1 MQNDI
6 TIRKKAFGGFDTE
19 QVDSY
24 LSQLKSECDRAAS
37 KADIIAKKREIAEL
51 EEILEKKNAQL
62 EKLKKIADRIQNESD
77 GKNSGFN
84 ALTLSTRKIMD
95 AQKDVI
101 KITDDMSKYARKADK
116 SINPLFDNLSDITD
130 TVEKVGKSL
139 ADLLEQYNNI
149 PVEKYE
155 PTSSPVQS
163 DDSAK
168 KKESDDTDIKE
179 ADDITE
185 SFPDIPAAAEIL
197 PIIKNTDDDE
207 TEDDDSESDAAD
219 AKSLYEAE
227 RAKMMDAESDA
238 EEDSETS
245 VSDDDGKE
253 NADSVEN
260 ILEDIDELLE
270 SEEISEL
277 NELKQET
284 DRKLLEQIGVPAPK
298 PAEEDSEE
306 PTEDSSNNES
316 EADLSDASEE
326 TEEEEAD
333 EPTEPN
339 EPDESAESDEPDE
352 PDEPVAEED
361 TADDTAEEKLEEK
374 KTDTPP
380 SVNDSYFTLDY

>member
-155 PTSSPVQS
+155 PASSPVQS
-163 DDSAK
+163 DDSG
-168 KKESDDTDIKE
+168 KKEENDNADIKE
-179 ADDITE
+179 ADDTNIIE
-185 SFPDIPAAAEIL
+185 SFPDIPDAAEIL
-197 PIIKNTDDDE
+197 PFKDTDDDD

-227 RAKMMDAESDA
+227 RAKMMDAESDT
-238 EEDSETS
+238 EEDSDETPVPDS
-245 VSDDDGKE
+245 E
-253 NADSVEN
+253 NTDTVEN

-284 DRKLLEQIGVPAPK
+284 DRKLLEQIGVSAPK
-298 PAEEDSEE
+298 PSEEDSEE
-306 PTEDSSNNES
+306 PTEESSDDES
-316 EADLSDASEE
+316 KADLSDASEE
-326 TEEEEAD
+326 TEEEKAD

-339 EPDESAESDEPDE
+339 EPDESAESDEPAK
-352 PDEPVAEED
+352 PDEPAAEED
-361 TADDTAEEKLEEK
+361 TADDTAEEKPEEK
-374 KTDTPP
+374 KPDTPP

>member
-24 LSQLKSECDRAAS
+24 LSQLKSESDRAAS

-155 PTSSPVQS
+155 PASSPVQS
-163 DDSAK
+163 DDSG
-168 KKESDDTDIKE
+168 KKEENDNADIKE
-179 ADDITE
+179 ADDTNIIE
-185 SFPDIPAAAEIL
+185 SFPDIPDAAEIL
-197 PIIKNTDDDE
+197 PFKDTDDDD

-227 RAKMMDAESDA
+227 RAKMMDAESDT
-238 EEDSETS
+238 EEDSDETPVPDS
-245 VSDDDGKE
+245 E
-253 NADSVEN
+253 NTDTVEN

-284 DRKLLEQIGVPAPK
+284 DRKLLEQIGVSAPK
-298 PAEEDSEE
+298 PSEEDSEE
-306 PTEDSSNNES
+306 PTEESSDDES
-316 EADLSDASEE
+316 KADLSDASEE
-326 TEEEEAD
+326 TEEEKAD

-339 EPDESAESDEPDE
+339 EPDESAESDEPAK
-352 PDEPVAEED
+352 PDEPAAEED
-361 TADDTAEEKLEEK
+361 TADDTAEEKPEEK
-374 KTDTPP
+374 KPDTPP

>member
-19 QVDSY
+19 QVDRY

-155 PTSSPVQS
+155 PASSPVQS
-163 DDSAK
+163 DDSG
-168 KKESDDTDIKE
+168 KKEENDNADIKE
-179 ADDITE
+179 ADDTNIIE
-185 SFPDIPAAAEIL
+185 SFPDIPDAAEIL
-197 PIIKNTDDDE
+197 PFKDTDDDD

-227 RAKMMDAESDA
+227 RAKMMDAESDT
-238 EEDSETS
+238 EEDSDETPVPDS
-245 VSDDDGKE
+245 E
-253 NADSVEN
+253 NTDTVEN

-284 DRKLLEQIGVPAPK
+284 DRKLLEQIGVSAPK
-298 PAEEDSEE
+298 PSEEDSEE
-306 PTEDSSNNES
+306 PTEESSDDES
-316 EADLSDASEE
+316 KADLSDASEE
-326 TEEEEAD
+326 TEEEKAD

-339 EPDESAESDEPDE
+339 EPDESAESDEPAK
-352 PDEPVAEED
+352 PDEPAAEED
-361 TADDTAEEKLEEK
+361 TADDTAEEKPEEK
-374 KTDTPP
+374 KPDTPP

>member
-77 GKNSGFN
+77 GKDSGFN
-84 ALTLSTRKIMD
+84 ALTLSTRRILD

-155 PTSSPVQS
+155 PAASHVQS
-163 DDSAK
+163 DDSG
-168 KKESDDTDIKE
+168 KKEENDNADIKE
-179 ADDITE
+179 ADDTDIIE
-185 SFPDIPAAAEIL
+185 NFPDIPAAAEIL
-197 PIIKNTDDDE
+197 PIKDTDDDE
-207 TEDDDSESDAAD
+207 TEDDDSENDAAD

-227 RAKMMDAESDA
+227 RAKMMDTSSAPEEYRNETPVPDSD
-238 EEDSETS
+238 S
-245 VSDDDGKE
+245 E

-284 DRKLLEQIGVPAPK
+284 DRKLLEQIGVSAPK
-298 PAEEDSEE
+298 PAEKDSEE
-306 PTEDSSNNES
+306 PTEESSDNES

-339 EPDESAESDEPDE
+339 EPDKSAESDEPAE
-352 PDEPVAEED
+352 PDEPAAEED
-361 TADDTAEEKLEEK
+361 TADDTAEEKK
-374 KTDTPP
+374 PDNPP
-380 SVNDSYFTLDY
+380 PVNDSYFTLDY

>member
-19 QVDSY
+19 QVDRY

-155 PTSSPVQS
+155 PASSPVQS
-163 DDSAK
+163 DDSGK
-168 KKESDDTDIKE
+168 REESDDTDIKE
-179 ADDITE
+179 ADDIIE
-185 SFPDIPAAAEIL
+185 SFPDIPDAAEIL
-197 PIIKNTDDDE
+197 PIKDANDDE
-207 TEDDDSESDAAD
+207 TENDDSESDAAD

-227 RAKMMDAESDA
+227 RAKMMDAESDT
-238 EEDSETS
+238 EEDSDETPVPDS
-245 VSDDDGKE
+245 E
-253 NADSVEN
+253 NTDTVEN

-284 DRKLLEQIGVPAPK
+284 DRKLLEQIGVSAPK
-298 PAEEDSEE
+298 PSEEDSEE
-306 PTEDSSNNES
+306 PTEESSDDES
-316 EADLSDASEE
+316 KADLSDASEE
-326 TEEEEAD
+326 TEEEKAD

-339 EPDESAESDEPDE
+339 EPDESAESDEPAE
-352 PDEPVAEED
+352 PDEPAAEED
-361 TADDTAEEKLEEK
+361 TADDTAEEKPEEK
-374 KTDTPP
+374 KPDTPP

>member
-163 DDSAK
+163 DDSG
-168 KKESDDTDIKE
+168 KKEESGNADTKEADDTDI
-179 ADDITE
+179 IE

-227 RAKMMDAESDA
+227 RAKMMDTSSAP
-238 EEDSETS
+238 EEDRDETPVPDSE
-245 VSDDDGKE
+245 
-253 NADSVEN
+253 NNDSVEN

-284 DRKLLEQIGVPAPK
+284 DRKLLEQIGVSAPN

-306 PTEDSSNNES
+306 PTEESSDNES

-352 PDEPVAEED
+352 PDEPAAEED
-361 TADDTAEEKLEEK
+361 TADDTAEEKPEEK

>member
-6 TIRKKAFGGFDTE
+6 TIRKKAFGGFNTE

-24 LSQLKSECDRAAS
+24 LSRLKSECDRAAS
-37 KADIIAKKREIAEL
+37 KEDIIAKKREIAEL

-130 TVEKVGKSL
+130 TVERVGKSL
-139 ADLLEQYNNI
+139 ADLLEQYDNI
-149 PVEKYE
+149 PVGKYE
-155 PTSSPVQS
+155 SAAAPVQS
-163 DDSAK
+163 DASDEDE
-168 KKESDDTDIKE
+168 ESGSITDGI
-179 ADDITE
+179 AE
-185 SFPDIPAAAEIL
+185 SFPDIPDIAEIL
-197 PIIKNTDDDE
+197 P
-207 TEDDDSESDAAD
+207 TEDPAEDKTEADGGKSDAED
-219 AKSLYEAE
+219 AKSLYETE
-227 RAKMMDAESDA
+227 RAKMIDESIDAEDGCDNPA
-238 EEDSETS
+238 
-245 VSDDDGKE
+245 VSNNEAASTDD
-253 NADSVEN
+253 DSVEN

-284 DRKLLEQIGVPAPK
+284 DRKLLEQIKAPAQEPS
-298 PAEEDSEE
+298 EEDCEE
-306 PTEDSSNNES
+306 PTEESSDG
-316 EADLSDASEE
+316 EADADSNDASED
-326 TEEEEAD
+326 TEEYGEKAD
-333 EPTEPN
+333 EPN
-339 EPDESAESDEPDE
+339 EPDEADESDEPA
-352 PDEPVAEED
+352 AEEYK
-361 TADDTAEEKLEEK
+361 ADEKTEEK
-374 KTDTPP
+374 KPEIPP

>member
-139 ADLLEQYNNI
+139 ADLLEQYNKI

-155 PTSSPVQS
+155 PTSSPVRS
-163 DDSAK
+163 DNSD
-168 KKESDDTDIKE
+168 KKEESGNEDAKEADDTDI
-179 ADDITE
+179 IE

-197 PIIKNTDDDE
+197 PFKDTDDDE

-227 RAKMMDAESDA
+227 RAKMMDAESDT
-238 EEDSETS
+238 EEDSDETPVPDS
-245 VSDDDGKE
+245 E
-253 NADSVEN
+253 NTDTVEN

-284 DRKLLEQIGVPAPK
+284 DRKLLEQIGVSAPK
-298 PAEEDSEE
+298 PSEEDSEE
-306 PTEDSSNNES
+306 PTEESSGDES

-326 TEEEEAD
+326 TEEEKAD

-352 PDEPVAEED
+352 PDEPAAEED
-361 TADDTAEEKLEEK
+361 TADDTAEEKPEEK
-374 KTDTPP
+374 KPDTPP

>member
-19 QVDSY
+19 QVDRY

-155 PTSSPVQS
+155 PASSPVQS
-163 DDSAK
+163 DDSG
-168 KKESDDTDIKE
+168 KKEENDNADIKE
-179 ADDITE
+179 ADDTDIIE
-185 SFPDIPAAAEIL
+185 SFPDILAAAEIL
-197 PIIKNTDDDE
+197 PFKDTDDDD
-207 TEDDDSESDAAD
+207 TENNDSESDAAD

-227 RAKMMDAESDA
+227 RAKMMDAESDT
-238 EEDSETS
+238 EEDSDETPVPDS
-245 VSDDDGKE
+245 E
-253 NADSVEN
+253 NTDTVEN

-284 DRKLLEQIGVPAPK
+284 DRKLLEQIGVSAPK
-298 PAEEDSEE
+298 PSEEDSEE
-306 PTEDSSNNES
+306 PTEESSDDES
-316 EADLSDASEE
+316 KADLSDASEE
-326 TEEEEAD
+326 TEEEKAD

-339 EPDESAESDEPDE
+339 EPDESAESDEPAE
-352 PDEPVAEED
+352 PDEPAAEED
-361 TADDTAEEKLEEK
+361 TADDTAEEKPEEK
-374 KTDTPP
+374 KPDTPP

>member
-19 QVDSY
+19 QVDRY

-155 PTSSPVQS
+155 PASSPVQS
-163 DDSAK
+163 DDSG
-168 KKESDDTDIKE
+168 KKEENDNADINEADDTDI
-179 ADDITE
+179 IE

-197 PIIKNTDDDE
+197 PIKNTAEDD
-207 TEDDDSESDAAD
+207 TEEDDSESDAAD

-227 RAKMMDAESDA
+227 RAKMMDAESDT
-238 EEDSETS
+238 EEDSDETPVPDS
-245 VSDDDGKE
+245 EDT
-253 NADSVEN
+253 DSVEN

-284 DRKLLEQIGVPAPK
+284 DRKLLEQIGVSAPK
-298 PAEEDSEE
+298 PSEEDSEE
-306 PTEDSSNNES
+306 PTEESSDNES

-326 TEEEEAD
+326 SEEEDAD

-352 PDEPVAEED
+352 PDEPAAEED
-361 TADDTAEEKLEEK
+361 TADDTAEEKPEEK
-374 KTDTPP
+374 KPDTPP

>member
-306 PTEDSSNNES
+306 PTEESSDDES
-316 EADLSDASEE
+316 KADLSDASEE

>member
-155 PTSSPVQS
+155 PAFSPVQS
-163 DDSAK
+163 DDSGK
-168 KKESDDTDIKE
+168 KKENDNADIKE
-179 ADDITE
+179 ADDTDIIE
-185 SFPDIPAAAEIL
+185 SFPDIPATAEIL
-197 PIIKNTDDDE
+197 PIKNTAEDD
-207 TEDDDSESDAAD
+207 TEEDDSESDAAD

-227 RAKMMDAESDA
+227 RAKMMDAESDT
-238 EEDSETS
+238 EEDSDETPVPDS
-245 VSDDDGKE
+245 EDT
-253 NADSVEN
+253 DSVEN

-284 DRKLLEQIGVPAPK
+284 DRKLLEQIGVSAPK
-298 PAEEDSEE
+298 PSEEDSEE
-306 PTEDSSNNES
+306 PTEESSDNES

-326 TEEEEAD
+326 SEEEDAD

-352 PDEPVAEED
+352 PDEPAAEED
-361 TADDTAEEKLEEK
+361 TADDTAEEKPEEK
-374 KTDTPP
+374 KPDTPP